1 MRQKFLFKL
10 ADLKQCSKT
19 MIKSLK
25 DALDYVMWTVRVHW
39 FVLFVQ
45 NHIDQKERELW
56 FGSPE
61 GLDLV
66 SGIVSVIYLEGV
78 FYYAADR

>member
-1 MRQKFLFKL
+1 MFKL

-25 DALDYVMWTVRVHW
+25 DALDYVMRTVRVNR

-45 NHIDQKERELW
+45 HHINQEERELRL
-56 FGSPE
+56 GSTKS
-61 GLDLV
+61 LDLV
-66 SGIVSVIYLEGV
+66 SGIVSVIDLESV
-78 FYYAADR
+78 FNYAADR